1 MRKLVIGLALASTAI
16 ATPAFA
22 RDDSW
27 YLELDFGGMI
37 VEDADLDI
45 AGVNNAAT
53 LDTHTGYDGGAAIGY
68 DFGGFRLETEAS
80 YRRAEND
87 TINSV
92 EDGTFSDRGHSSML
106 SFMVNGLLD
115 FGPDD
120 GIQGFVGGGVG
131 VGRVDYRLQGV
142 GSDSDTGFAWQAL
155 AGVRAPIT
163 KHWDAGLKY
172 RFMNVDNVDVVLG
185 GSDVST
191 RWRSHSLMAESRS
204 RTSAVATIS
213 MTTSR
218 SSPLS
223 PPHPTSIFRYKEQR
237 WNLWGVFQQ
246 KIRLQHL
253 RVRRPYCRI
262 AISSR

>member
-37 VEDADLDI
+37 VEDADFDI
-45 AGVNNAAT
+45 DGVNNAAS

-87 TINSV
+87 TVSDI
-92 EDGTFSDRGHSSML
+92 DLGTFSDRGHSSML
-106 SFMVNGLLD
+106 SFMLNGLLD

-131 VGRVDYRLQGV
+131 VGRVDYRFEGV

-185 GSDVST
+185 GSDAST
-191 RWRSHSLMAESRS
+191 R
-204 RTSAVATIS
+204 
-213 MTTSR
+213 
-218 SSPLS
+218 
-223 PPHPTSIFRYKEQR
+223 
-237 WNLWGVFQQ
+237 
-246 KIRLQHL
+246 
-253 RVRRPYCRI
+253 
-262 AISSR
+262 